1 VSFSGLTYLAI
12 FLAEFVF
19 ALPVPGLSKPPV
31 SAPMVDNG
39 LGSVRSNSYTSS
51 RPVITGAETSQ
62 ERGTPLPKFPI
73 MGAILIC
80 GVPVMLAMYI
90 ATTRF
95 SDFRHHGTDIL
106 CGSILGIL
114 SAFLGWR
121 WYGSWTI
128 AEQGDGRVYKFP
140 PKDKVIGYQMVDQ
153 KQEDVRREEVTG
165 LAV

>member
-1 VSFSGLTYLAI
+1 VSFAGLTYLAI

-19 ALPVPGLSKPPV
+19 ALPLPHLASQDPV
-31 SAPMVDNG
+31 SAPIVGNG
-39 LGSVRSNSYTSS
+39 TGQPRRSSYASAA
-51 RPVITGAETSQ
+51 PVVGGGENPQ

-80 GVPVMLAMYI
+80 GVPVMVAMYI

-121 WYGSWTI
+121 WYGAWTTC
-128 AEQGDGRVYKFP
+128 AQGDGRVYRYP
-140 PKDKVIGYQMVDQ
+140 PRDRVTGYQVVDQ
-153 KQEDVRREEVTG
+153 KQEVRGEEMPG